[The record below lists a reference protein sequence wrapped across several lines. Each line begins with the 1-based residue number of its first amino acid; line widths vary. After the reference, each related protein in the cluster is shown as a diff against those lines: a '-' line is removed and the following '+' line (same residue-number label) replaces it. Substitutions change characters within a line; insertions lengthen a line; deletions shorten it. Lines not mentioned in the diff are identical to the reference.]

1 MITAEIPG
9 WGSLEIK
16 NLVLDFNGTIAT
28 DGRLIEGVAP
38 LLGEIKEKNV
48 DIYVITADTKQ
59 QLDTD
64 TEKI

>member
-28 DGRLIEGVAP
+28 DGRLIEGVAS
-38 LLGEIKEKNV
+38 LLDEIK
-48 DIYVITADTKQ
+48 
-59 QLDTD
+59 
-64 TEKI
+64 